1 MFWPALGTGAT
12 QGSLLLRLAAA
23 CGMKRALSLCLAALP
38 LPSVPDSFEGWH
50 AGKLFKSVFVFNFSP
65 RKTSKA
71 IIMQRHK
78 VSITAVPDC
87 PVCFSLESKKSL
99 FSLCSIPSGY
109 LPGSGAGLQPAHSQD
124 KGCSW
129 DAARPVLGVCLGRIL
144 ESLCVPCS

>member
-1 MFWPALGTGAT
+1 ME
-12 QGSLLLRLAAA
+12 
-23 CGMKRALSLCLAALP
+23 RALSLCLAALP
-38 LPSVPDSFEGWH
+38 LPSIPDSFEGWH

-65 RKTSKA
+65 RKASKA

-129 DAARPVLGVCLGRIL
+129 DAACPVLGVCLGRIL